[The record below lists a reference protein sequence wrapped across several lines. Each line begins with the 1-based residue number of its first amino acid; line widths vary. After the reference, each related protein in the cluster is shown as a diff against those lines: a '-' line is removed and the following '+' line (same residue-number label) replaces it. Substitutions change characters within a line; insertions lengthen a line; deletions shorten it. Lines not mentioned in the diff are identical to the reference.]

1 MDPIAKTAYYCCGA
15 RAADAERANP
25 ICGDHLAR
33 RFMNDEART
42 VFACFSRFT
51 NANASNVTRHR
62 LIDDWLRERLS
73 ATPDLRVVLLGAGFD
88 TRAFR
93 LRGGRWVELDQ
104 PETIAIKQ
112 AELPEQGA
120 PNPLKRVAIDFA
132 VDSLADKLKPFAG
145 ESRVIVV
152 MEGVNAYLGPAE
164 TRRTLE
170 ILIRTFPRHVLICDL
185 LTARFVRRYSAKMR
199 QQIEDL
205 GGHFA
210 ELADDPTQTFAE
222 AGYRQ
227 LVQVSIVDRARELGA
242 ISVPRW
248 LLNTLLRT
256 LRDGYRAYIF
266 EAAPLR

>member
-1 MDPIAKTAYYCCGA
+1 LDPIAKTAYYCCGA

-33 RFMNDEART
+33 RFMNDEARAI
-42 VFACFSRFT
+42 FARFSRFT

-62 LIDDWLRERLS
+62 LIDDWLRERLT

-93 LRGGRWVELDQ
+93 LHGGRWVELDQ
-104 PETIAIKQ
+104 PETIAIKE
-112 AELPEQGA
+112 AELPEAEA
-120 PNPLKRVAIDFA
+120 PNALRRVAIDFA

-145 ESRVIVV
+145 ESPVVVV
-152 MEGVNAYLGPAE
+152 MEGVNAYVGQAE
-164 TRRTLE
+164 TRRTLD
-170 ILIRTFPRHVLICDL
+170 ILIRTFPRHALICDL
-185 LTARFVRRYSAKMR
+185 LSARFVRRYSGELR
-199 QQIEDL
+199 RQIEDL
-205 GGHFA
+205 GGRFA
-210 ELADDPTQTFAE
+210 ELADDPARTFVE

-227 LVQVSIVDRARELGA
+227 LAQVSIIDRARELGA

-266 EAAPLR
+266 EAPPSR

>member
-1 MDPIAKTAYYCCGA
+1 LDPIAKTAYYCCGA

-25 ICGDHLAR
+25 ICGDHFAR
-33 RFMNDEART
+33 RFMNDEARAI
-42 VFACFSRFT
+42 FARFSRFT
-51 NANASNVTRHR
+51 NPNASNVARHR

-73 ATPDLRVVLLGAGFD
+73 ATPDLRVILLGAGFD

-104 PETIAIKQ
+104 PETIAMKQ
-112 AELPEQGA
+112 AELPEEEA

-145 ESRVIVV
+145 EGQVVVV
-152 MEGVNAYLGPAE
+152 MEGVNGYLSEAE
-164 TRRTLE
+164 MRRTLD
-170 ILIRTFPRHVLICDL
+170 ILVRTFPGHVLICDL
-185 LTARFVRRYSAKMR
+185 LTARFVRRFSGKVR
-199 QQIEDL
+199 REIEDL

-210 ELADDPTQTFAE
+210 ELTRTFIE

-227 LVQVSIVDRARELGA
+227 LVQVSVVDRARELYA

-248 LLNTLLRT
+248 FMNTLLGG

-266 EAAPLR
+266 EATQGA